1 MAAVDPLGGR
11 GVADL
16 RDIIQLVE
24 EDLARV
30 EEIFEAQFRS
40 DVGLVGEIG
49 RYIREGGGKRI
60 RPALLLLACRLCGY
74 RGDRAITL
82 ASVVEFIHTATLLH
96 DDIIDEATVRRG
108 KRSVNSR
115 WGNDITVLLGDFLYT
130 KSMSMAL
137 SQDNLPILR
146 LLSDVT
152 LRMIEGELLEIE
164 RNGDLRMSEA
174 QHIDIIRRKTADLF
188 AACMSIGAILGEV
201 SEDKRRALTSYG
213 LNLGICFQ
221 MVDDLLDFTADEKVL
236 GKPVNNDLREG
247 KLTLPVIFL
256 LRKAGTAGDAD
267 GVRRAGRP
275 RVRARQPRGPPA
287 PGPRAR
293 RPRRSARP
301 GRALRGRGPQ
311 GPGRVR
317 ALAVPRSARSPA
329 GLHPRSRSLG
339 NSGGPHRSADGPGR
353 LARRMAPPAP
363 FGLPPMP
370 LRRRVKRRLA
380 ACHRSVPRPSSGTG
394 AAPRRHKMRR

>member
-1 MAAVDPLGGR
+1 VAAVDPLGGR

-16 RDIIQLVE
+16 REIIQLVE

-74 RGDRAITL
+74 RGERAITL

-174 QHIDIIRRKTADLF
+174 QHLDIIRRKTADLF
-188 AACMSIGAILGEV
+188 AACMSIGAILGDV

-256 LRKAGTAGDAD
+256 LRKAGSAGEKTVAHVLAD
-267 GVRRAGRP
+267 RGFE
-275 RVRARQPRGPPA
+275 RVTREELLRLAREHG
-287 PGPRAR
+287 
-293 RPRRSARP
+293 
-301 GRALRGRGPQ
+301 ALDEA
-311 GPGRVR
+311 R
-317 ALAVPRSARSPA
+317 ALAARYAEAARKDLAVFERSPYREA
-329 GLHPRSRSLG
+329 LEILPDFILSRD
-339 NSGGPHRSADGPGR
+339 H
-353 LARRMAPPAP
+353 
-363 FGLPPMP
+363 
-370 LRRRVKRRLA
+370 
-380 ACHRSVPRPSSGTG
+380 
-394 AAPRRHKMRR
+394 

>member
-1 MAAVDPLGGR
+1 VAAVDPLGGR

-74 RGDRAITL
+74 RGERAITL

-174 QHIDIIRRKTADLF
+174 QHVDIIRRKTADLF
-188 AACMSIGAILGEV
+188 AACMSIGAILGDVGE
-201 SEDKRRALTSYG
+201 EKRRALTSYG

-247 KLTLPVIFL
+247 KLTLPVIYL
-256 LRKAGTAGDAD
+256 LRKAGAAGTQTVSAVLAD
-267 GVRRAGRP
+267 RGFD
-275 RVRARQPRGPPA
+275 RVSREDLLRLAREHG
-287 PGPRAR
+287 
-293 RPRRSARP
+293 
-301 GRALRGRGPQ
+301 ALDEA
-311 GPGRVR
+311 R
-317 ALAVPRSARSPA
+317 ALAERYAEAARKDLAAFDRTPFREA
-329 GLHPRSRSLG
+329 LEVLP
-339 NSGGPHRSADGPGR
+339 DFI
-353 LARRMAPPAP
+353 LARD
-363 FGLPPMP
+363 
-370 LRRRVKRRLA
+370 
-380 ACHRSVPRPSSGTG
+380 H
-394 AAPRRHKMRR
+394 

>member
-1 MAAVDPLGGR
+1 VAAVDPLGGR

-74 RGDRAITL
+74 RGERAITL

-174 QHIDIIRRKTADLF
+174 QHLDIIRRKTADLF
-188 AACMSIGAILGEV
+188 AACMSIGAILGDV

-256 LRKAGTAGDAD
+256 LRKAGTAGERTVSHVLAD
-267 GVRRAGRP
+267 RGFE
-275 RVRARQPRGPPA
+275 RVTREELLRLAREHG
-287 PGPRAR
+287 
-293 RPRRSARP
+293 
-301 GRALRGRGPQ
+301 ALEEA
-311 GPGRVR
+311 R
-317 ALAVPRSARSPA
+317 ALASRYAEAARKDLAVFDRSPFREA
-329 GLHPRSRSLG
+329 LSVLPDFILSRD
-339 NSGGPHRSADGPGR
+339 H
-353 LARRMAPPAP
+353 
-363 FGLPPMP
+363 
-370 LRRRVKRRLA
+370 
-380 ACHRSVPRPSSGTG
+380 
-394 AAPRRHKMRR
+394 

>member
-1 MAAVDPLGGR
+1 VAAVDPLGGR

-16 RDIIQLVE
+16 RDIVQLVE

-30 EEIFEAQFRS
+30 ELIFEEQFRS

-49 RYIREGGGKRI
+49 RYIRGGGGKRI
-60 RPALLLLACRLCGY
+60 RPALLLLACRVCGY
-74 RGDRAITL
+74 RGERAITL

-164 RNGDLRMSEA
+164 SNGDLRMSEA
-174 QHIDIIRRKTADLF
+174 QHLDIIRRKTADLF
-188 AACMSIGAILGEV
+188 SACMSIGAILGEV
-201 SEDKRRALTSYG
+201 GEEKRRALTSYG

-256 LRKAGTAGDAD
+256 LRKAG
-267 GVRRAGRP
+267 RAGTET
-275 RVRARQPRGPPA
+275 VSAVLADRGF
-287 PGPRAR
+287 
-293 RPRRSARP
+293 
-301 GRALRGRGPQ
+301 
-311 GPGRVR
+311 GRVSREELLRLASEHGALDEAR
-317 ALAVPRSARSPA
+317 ALAERYAEAARRDLAVFDRSPFREA
-329 GLHPRSRSLG
+329 LAVLP
-339 NSGGPHRSADGPGR
+339 DFI
-353 LARRMAPPAP
+353 LARD
-363 FGLPPMP
+363 
-370 LRRRVKRRLA
+370 
-380 ACHRSVPRPSSGTG
+380 H
-394 AAPRRHKMRR
+394 

>member
-1 MAAVDPLGGR
+1 VDPLGGR

-49 RYIREGGGKRI
+49 RYIRGGGGKRI

-174 QHIDIIRRKTADLF
+174 QHLDIIRRKTADLF
-188 AACMSIGAILGEV
+188 SACMSIGAILGDVGE
-201 SEDKRRALTSYG
+201 EKRSALTSYG

-247 KLTLPVIFL
+247 KLTLPAIFL
-256 LRKAGTAGDAD
+256 LRKAGPVGAQTVSHVLAD
-267 GVRRAGRP
+267 RGFE
-275 RVRARQPRGPPA
+275 RVSREDLLRLAREHG
-287 PGPRAR
+287 
-293 RPRRSARP
+293 
-301 GRALRGRGPQ
+301 ALDEA
-311 GPGRVR
+311 R
-317 ALAVPRSARSPA
+317 ALAQRYAEAARRDLAVFDRSPYREA
-329 GLHPRSRSLG
+329 LEVLPDFILSRD
-339 NSGGPHRSADGPGR
+339 H
-353 LARRMAPPAP
+353 
-363 FGLPPMP
+363 
-370 LRRRVKRRLA
+370 
-380 ACHRSVPRPSSGTG
+380 
-394 AAPRRHKMRR
+394 